1 MAKSS
6 TTLKK
11 GDRLPSR
18 GRDKRTLILEAIKAQ
33 GLLGVDKNDDK
44 EAIEKKLFGHLA
56 MEAVTSEDT
65 SIRNTCLS
73 ALMDRGWSKVKP
85 ASEIYTFELDENAD
99 PTTQARQIMKAV
111 SAGEIPH
118 DVGSSLITALGTVM
132 KIAELDEFER
142 RLKALEKA
150 NDETETP

>member
-1 MAKSS
+1 MAKFSKDNQPKS
-6 TTLKK
+6 DKQGK
-11 GDRLPSR
+11 R
-18 GRDKRTLILEAIKAQ
+18 GRDKKTLILEAIKKAS
-33 GLLGVDKNDDK
+33 LLGLSEKSTND
-44 EAIEKKLFGHLA
+44 EAE
-56 MEAVTSEDT
+56 EAFFSHMAVEALTGEDN
-65 SIRNTCLS
+65 SIRNTCMN
-73 ALMDRGWSKVKP
+73 ALVDRGWSKVKP

-150 NDETETP
+150 NDET